1 MSSSAGQYFQYPQY
15 TQYYT
20 PMINV
25 PTTNRLPTQGEIVA
39 SMELLIARVSELSCK
54 IDRIES
60 RVNDWVNL
68 GIAERMTIAEKG
80 VSALKT
86 CHNEHSAKIHTA
98 EEEIDDLFQHLKEAN
113 EHTNDNDRYI
123 DRITDILSEHTSK
136 LRHAKYRSHDLA
148 KKCAEIGILRRRISK
163 CEEFNT
169 EFAECFEAP
178 LQLRGVI
185 SQMSDKV
192 DECDRTITY
201 MMRYGSEVEAGGSST
216 TLDSTIPEY
225 STFCEGYKESK
236 MGEIDASTLDEYL
249 SNYVDTEQ
257 TLSTVLTVSM
267 EENNKENENQ
277 ENQEDDEF
285 EKL

>member
-1 MSSSAGQYFQYPQY
+1 MWPFQ
-15 TQYYT
+15 
-20 PMINV
+20 
-25 PTTNRLPTQGEIVA
+25 LA
-39 SMELLIARVSELSCK
+39 H
-54 IDRIES
+54 
-60 RVNDWVNL
+60 WVNL

-98 EEEIDDLFQHLKEAN
+98 EGEIDDLFEHLKEAK

-136 LRHAKYRSHDLA
+136 LRHTKYRSHDLA
-148 KKCAEIGILRRRISK
+148 KKCAEIGILRSRVSK

-169 EFAECFEAP
+169 EFTECFEAP

-201 MMRYGSEVEAGGSST
+201 MIKYSNEIDGGCRE
-216 TLDSTIPEY
+216 LNNTIPEY
-225 STFCEGYKESK
+225 STFCEGYAESSID
-236 MGEIDASTLDEYL
+236 EIAASTLDDYF
-249 SNYVDTEQ
+249 SNYMDPEQ